1 MKRIN
6 GAPLQRV
13 VLKDRVAELI
23 KDAILN
29 GKLEPGDRI
38 VEMKVAS
45 DMGVGTTAVREALF
59 ELESQGFVCRVT
71 NKGTFVTKLCSE
83 DIEQIFRVRRELEG
97 LAAELLQGRASEEDL
112 SRLEAVAE
120 EMRKAAVQ
128 KDMESFYRWDL
139 EFHRSIWELSGN
151 KYLVRALDNTV
162 VPLFAFFIMKRLQ
175 NLDCDFVAS
184 AERHGEIVQALRE
197 GRNARRKMEDV
208 INGFA
213 QEEQRLLEEKRP
225 SLFGV
230 KRA

>member
-1 MKRIN
+1 VKRIN

-23 KDAILN
+23 KDAILT

-71 NKGTFVTKLCSE
+71 NRGTFVTKLSAE
-83 DIEQIFRVRRELEG
+83 DIEQIYRVRRELEG
-97 LAAELLQGRASEEDL
+97 LAAELLQGRANEEDL
-112 SRLEAVAE
+112 AHLEHLAD
-120 EMRKAAVQ
+120 EMRQAGSQ
-128 KDMESFYRWDL
+128 KDREGFYRWDL

-151 KYLVRALDNTV
+151 RYLARALDNTV
-162 VPLFAFFIMKRLQ
+162 VPLFAFFIMRRVHEQ
-175 NLDCDFVAS
+175 ECDFVAS
-184 AERHGEIVQALRE
+184 ADRHREIVNALRE
-197 GRNARRKMEDV
+197 GRDARKRMEAV
-208 INGFA
+208 IHFFA
-213 QEEQRLLEEKRP
+213 QEEQRLFEA
-225 SLFGV
+225 